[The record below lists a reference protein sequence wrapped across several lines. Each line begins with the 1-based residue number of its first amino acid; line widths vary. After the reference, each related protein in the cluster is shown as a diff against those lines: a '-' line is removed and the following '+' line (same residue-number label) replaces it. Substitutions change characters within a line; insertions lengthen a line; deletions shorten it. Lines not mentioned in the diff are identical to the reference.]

1 MPFPRHPLA
10 LLHLAS
16 TIVVPAAVAWFA
28 ADRLSPALAMLA
40 AVSLLGLLA
49 AVGCLLL
56 RTSPLGAITWRN
68 RLAGWCMPWAHLFGA
83 GSLGR
88 LWVSSIVGNLVVA
101 GIVVL
106 FVALARRDQPAP
118 WSLLGA
124 WLLDAIVVLY
134 LLATLTR
141 SHLWGS
147 SAGHR
152 LLRLVAL
159 VVLQFVA
166 SVGLHLAGST
176 AMAVGVAA
184 GPQLVVLAIWL
195 VWMVVILTVGRNAR
209 WN

>member
-1 MPFPRHPLA
+1 MPFPRHPVA
-10 LLHLAS
+10 LLYLAS
-16 TIVVPAAVAWFA
+16 TVVVPAAVAWFA
-28 ADRLSPALAMLA
+28 ADRLSSAPAFAAAVGALAALA
-40 AVSLLGLLA
+40 AT
-49 AVGCLLL
+49 GCLLL

-68 RLAGWCMPWAHLFGA
+68 RLAGWLMPWANLFGP

-88 LWVSSIVGNLVVA
+88 LWASSVLGNLVVA

-124 WLLDAIVVLY
+124 WLLDAVVVLY

-141 SHLWGS
+141 SHLRGS
-147 SAGHR
+147 SAGRR
-152 LLRLVAL
+152 LLRMVAL
-159 VVLQFVA
+159 VVLQFGA

-184 GPQLVVLAIWL
+184 GPQLVVLAVWL
-195 VWMVVILTVGRNAR
+195 AWVVVILTVGRNAR